1 MQFRFCKTARDCI
14 NRYKDA
20 KLFGYEVEV
29 TWFRDIRRY
38 IAYCQKKGIRPRP
51 ARANPRY
58 RRGRFSRSRS
68 RSRSKS
74 KSRSRSYSYSDRSV
88 SRSRSRSPPSRSS
101 RKSSASPP
109 PNDNRFSPHS
119 EEESKRSPSPP
130 RRKKPKKDKKKKKRR
145 SPSHSP
151 SNSASDMELSESEA
165 QANGIAAENE
175 KKSSKKESELANNN
189 SMNRISFS
197 IDVDSAKSSS
207 ESDYKGKF
215 IPVANEVA
223 EQKPIKQ
230 ENNGG
235 EADHITNKSK
245 KAMSPSLDSDAGSAL
260 SNFKKIQ
267 KTILQEVR
275 YKPPEVPDSPPTG
288 GTLRLRTIQKKSP
301 ETIRE
306 EKLARLSKELRE
318 KVERKKLQ
326 LELAYRQDCE
336 TFGFVAQNLIQKDR
350 TIEEKIR
357 LALLESMKE
366 IENGTLK
373 QLDEYIDQLLFVT
386 Q

>member
-197 IDVDSAKSSS
+197 IDVDS
-207 ESDYKGKF
+207 
-215 IPVANEVA
+215 
-223 EQKPIKQ
+223 
-230 ENNGG
+230 
-235 EADHITNKSK
+235 
-245 KAMSPSLDSDAGSAL
+245 
-260 SNFKKIQ
+260 